1 MVLRLSLFLTFIF
14 CLFFQQVRAS
24 HIIGGDIYYDYLGND
39 QYRFF
44 ITLYRD
50 CASTGAEYDNP
61 LYLSVF
67 KQGNVHVQTVQVPFP
82 GSVILPNN
90 FNNPCAT
97 QPTGIC
103 VERAIYQVILTLPPI
118 PGGYTVSYQR
128 CCRGP
133 NITNL
138 QFPDDTGLTLV
149 AQVPGSNTGASNN
162 SSPRFTNYPPV
173 LLCNNDQLVFNHSAT
188 DPDGDQLVYSLV
200 TPYAGANSNSPQP
213 LQMPPPPYFPVT
225 WQANFNAPAPLGPG
239 SSTIIHPNTGIL
251 TVNPNLIGLF
261 VVGVRVQEYRNGQ
274 LIGETIRDFLFR
286 VFDCNIQLAAIL
298 PMQDQLSTFNGYC
311 DGLTVN
317 FENNSF
323 GGTNY
328 AWNFGVANT
337 NADQSNLFEPSY
349 TYPSAGTYTAQ
360 LIVNP
365 GNNCTDTAYI
375 DIVVNNPLTPSWSA
389 PDSLCQSQAMV
400 TFNAQA
406 NDPSA
411 TFSWTLPSS
420 ASVGSAQGVSVPN
433 VTFNA
438 AGFQTVILEAQTNF
452 CQATFTDSILI
463 FGDPIADFIVPPQ
476 VECLG
481 YTITFNNSSQNTFN
495 YSWDFGFGQS
505 SSQTSPTVTFPSPG
519 LYTVTL
525 ISASTGSCTDT
536 VSTLVPIGEP
546 ILLAMTHSDSLC
558 IDNAFAFDAQVS
570 GPAGT
575 QYFWNFGPN
584 ANPQQ
589 STQLTGNQVYFLQ
602 NGFQQVQ
609 LIGQNP
615 LCTDTLTE
623 LVRVFGHP
631 SIDFVFIESLQCAP
645 SIAQFVNLS
654 QTEVPT
660 SFIWD
665 FGDGNTSQVLNPN
678 HVYTTPGNYTVTLT
692 LQEQAGCL
700 DTLFMAQQDLITVHP
715 SPQAGFIVNPDEVDV
730 CNNEVNFTSQAI
742 SAVSYTYFVEDKGFT
757 YNDPNFVHAYQT
769 GGTDFPMQVVAN
781 AFGCTDTAYARVD
794 VAPFSIYAPNTFIP
808 DNNGRNDVFYVVT
821 DFEVFECSL
830 KIFNR
835 WGEVVFESDN
845 LLQGWDGTYKGL
857 ACQDGQ
863 YNYVLKFKPYHEP
876 NIMRQYEGI
885 VHLLR

>member
-1 MVLRLSLFLTFIF
+1 L
-14 CLFFQQVRAS
+14 CCNQANAS
-24 HIIGGDIYYDYLGND
+24 HIIGGDIYYDFLGNN

-67 KQGNVHVQTVQVPFP
+67 KQGNVHVQTVQVAFP
-82 GSVILPNN
+82 GSVVLPNN
-90 FNNPCAT
+90 LNNPCAT
-97 QPTGIC
+97 PPSGIC
-103 VERAIYQVILTLPPI
+103 VERAIYQVVLTLPPI

-149 AQVPGSNTGASNN
+149 AQIPGSNTGASNN

-225 WQANFNAPAPLGPG
+225 WQSNFNASVPLGPG
-239 SSTIIHPNTGIL
+239 SSTVIHPNTGIL

-298 PMQDQLSTFNGYC
+298 PSQDQLATFNGYC
-311 DGLTVN
+311 NGLTVN

-328 AWNFGVANT
+328 AWDFGVPNT
-337 NADQSNLFEPSY
+337 TADQSSIFEPTY
-349 TYPSAGTYTAQ
+349 TYPSPGIYTAQ

-365 GNNCTDTAYI
+365 GNTCSDTAYI
-375 DIVVNNPLTPSWSA
+375 DVVVNNPLTPTWTA
-389 PDSLCQSQAMV
+389 PDSLCQSQALV
-400 TFNAQA
+400 TFTAQA

-411 TFSWTLPSS
+411 LFSWTLPNT
-420 ASVGSAQGVSVPN
+420 ASVTSAQGITVPN
-433 VTFNA
+433 VTFNSP
-438 AGFQTVILEAQTNF
+438 GYQTVTLQAQTNY
-452 CQATFTDSILI
+452 CQALFTDSILV
-463 FGDPIADFIVPPQ
+463 FGDPLANFNIPPQ

-481 YTITFNNSSQNTFN
+481 YTITLNNSSQNTFN
-495 YSWDFGFGQS
+495 YFWDFGFGQTS
-505 SSQTSPTVTFPSPG
+505 NQNSPTVTFPAPG
-519 LYTVTL
+519 LYSVTL
-525 ISASTGSCTDT
+525 IASSTGGCIDT
-536 VSTLVPIGEP
+536 ISLTVPIEEP
-546 ILLAMTHSDSLC
+546 IILSISHTDSLC
-558 IDNAFAFDAQVS
+558 MDNAFVFDAQVS
-570 GPAGT
+570 GPIGT
-575 QYFWNFGPN
+575 QYFWDFGPN
-584 ANPQQ
+584 ANPLS
-589 STQLTGNQVYFLQ
+589 STQLIGNQVFFQQYGL
-602 NGFQQVQ
+602 QQVQ
-609 LIGQNP
+609 LIGQNQF
-615 LCTDTLTE
+615 CADTLTE
-623 LVRVFGHP
+623 VVSVFGHP
-631 SIDFVFIESLQCAP
+631 SIDFVFVESLQCAP
-645 SIAQFVNLS
+645 SIAQFINLS
-654 QTEVPT
+654 QTQVAT
-660 SFIWD
+660 TFIWN
-665 FGDGNTSQVLNPN
+665 FGDGTSSQDPNPS

-700 DTLFMAQQDLITVHP
+700 DTLFMAQQDLVTVYP
-715 SPQAGFIVNPDEVDV
+715 SPQAGFVVNPEEVDV
-730 CNNEVNFTSQAI
+730 CNNEVSFTSQAI
-742 SAVSYTYFVEDKGFT
+742 SALSYTYFVEDKGFI
-757 YNDPNFVHAYQT
+757 YHDPNFVHAYQT
-769 GGTDFPMQVVAN
+769 GGTDFPIQVVAN
-781 AFGCTDTAYARVD
+781 SYGCTDTAYGRVE

-808 DNNGRNDVFYVVT
+808 DDNGRNDVFQVVT
-821 DFEVFECSL
+821 NFEIFDCSL
-830 KIFNR
+830 KIYNR
-835 WGEVVFESDN
+835 WGEVVYESDN
-845 LLQGWDGTYKGL
+845 LAEGWDGSFNGL

-863 YNYVLKFKPYHEP
+863 YNYILRFKPCHEP
-876 NIMRQYEGI
+876 QIMRQYQGI